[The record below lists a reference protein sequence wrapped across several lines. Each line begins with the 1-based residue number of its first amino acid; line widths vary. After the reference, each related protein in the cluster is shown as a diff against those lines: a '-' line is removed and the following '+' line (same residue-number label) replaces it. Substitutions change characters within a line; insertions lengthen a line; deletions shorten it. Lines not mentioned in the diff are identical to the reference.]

1 MQVRELNDKYSTT
14 NVRWGIVRNKNL
26 SEQLDSA
33 TVVLTNV
40 SNMNIEPYDLIQL
53 TNESGNAENWL
64 IANVNKDYVTYN
76 APFKFDY
83 TLDLMSLTKR
93 LETISLPSMSIT
105 NIGQNRTIKSYIQR
119 VIERYVLP
127 ELSKYVSTASLI

>member
-14 NVRWGIVRNKNL
+14 NVRWGIVRDKNL

-105 NIGQNRTIKSYIQR
+105 NIGMFK
-119 VIERYVLP
+119 
-127 ELSKYVSTASLI
+127 K